1 MEKRRIFRFQRQ
13 HSALALFLLLGSE
26 GKETRKVGQM
36 RLLKKW
42 NALTARVIA
51 FYQQGWYAV
60 AEKLAEE
67 TLKFAERAFGPDHS
81 NVAESLNN
89 LALICYSQAKE
100 AEAAIFEQT
109 LSQRQGEVLWSES
122 PDTSQYV
129 NKLVLL
135 NLAKRKYS
143 QAESFFERALAIKR
157 YGLGQEHGELSQILG
172 NLADLHKSQ
181 GNYDEAEF
189 FIKSLRIHGNPGLH
203 TDSFPAENTRIRE
216 MNEIRHNREYMR
228 CTGHFHAKL
237 SKGQKGSFI
246 EGVTE
251 NISQVGTFIK
261 TKEWGNFQPDDQVSV
276 AISLPSVFSE
286 QYATV
291 DMVGPG
297 IITRV
302 DEGNEGVGIQF
313 SRSFKQFKRVEETEV
328 AGKIRYKKL
337 AHYLT
342 LLEKMSLAEFSE
354 IYPKGF
360 FVERFRLDFDHEVIF
375 QFSTNEIDIPRVRN
389 QLPGGLMIK
398 DFLEARVIEI
408 NKKKIDS
415 AEGVVTIGRAA
426 SNDIVLYNKTISK
439 SHAFLY
445 FPPSDRDAY
454 VVDLKSTNSTFLNDT
469 NITPH
474 VTYNLSDGDEIS
486 FGPQTKVIYL
496 TTGTFYDFVLSLKQ
510 SSHGRMDS

>member
-1 MEKRRIFRFQRQ
+1 
-13 HSALALFLLLGSE
+13 
-26 GKETRKVGQM
+26 M

-42 NALTARVIA
+42 NTLTARVVA
-51 FYQQGWYAV
+51 FYQQGWYAI
-60 AEKLAEE
+60 AEKQANE
-67 TLKFAERAFGPDHS
+67 TLEFAEKAFGPDHP

-100 AEAAIFEQT
+100 AEAAIFEHT
-109 LSQRQGEVLWSES
+109 LSQRQGDVLWPES
-122 PDTSQYV
+122 PAAAEYL

-135 NLAKRKYS
+135 NLSKRKYS
-143 QAESFFERALAIKR
+143 QAESFFERALAIKK
-157 YGLGQEHGELSQILG
+157 YGLGQKPGELSQILG

-189 FIKSLRIHGNPGLH
+189 FIKSLRIKGNPGLH
-203 TDSFPAENTRIRE
+203 EENLAVEDPHTR
-216 MNEIRHNREYMR
+216 EIKEIKHNREYMR
-228 CTGHFHAKL
+228 CTGTFPAKL
-237 SKGQKGSFI
+237 SKGQRGSFT

-261 TKEWGNFQPDDQVSV
+261 TKDWRTFKPDDQVSV

-291 DMVGPG
+291 EMVGPG

-302 DEGNEGVGIQF
+302 DEENEGVGIQF
-313 SRSFKQFKRVEETEV
+313 IKSFKQFRRVGETEV

-337 AHYLT
+337 AHYLAF
-342 LLEKMSLAEFSE
+342 LDKMSFAEFSE
-354 IYPKGF
+354 AYPRGF
-360 FVERFRLDFDHEVIF
+360 FVERLPLDFDHDVIF
-375 QFSTNEIDIPRVRN
+375 QFSTSEIDVPEARN
-389 QLPGGLMIK
+389 QLPPAPMIK

-408 NKKKIDS
+408 NKKKIDVD
-415 AEGVVTIGRAA
+415 EGVVTIGRAA
-426 SNDIVLYNKTISK
+426 HNDIVLYNKTISK

-445 FPPSDRDAY
+445 FPLSETSAY
-454 VVDLKSTNSTFLNDT
+454 VVDLKSTNCTFLNDT
-469 NITPH
+469 NITPY

-496 TTGTFYDFVLSLKQ
+496 STGTFYDFVLSLKR
-510 SSHGRMDS
+510 SSH

>member
-1 MEKRRIFRFQRQ
+1 MEKRRIFLFHWQ

-26 GKETRKVGQM
+26 GKATGQVGQM

-42 NALTARVIA
+42 NTLTARVIA

-60 AEKLAEE
+60 AEKLAKE
-67 TLKFAERAFGPDHS
+67 TLEFAERAFGPDHS

-109 LSQRQGEVLWSES
+109 LSQRQGDVLWSES

-135 NLAKRKYS
+135 NLSKRKYS

-157 YGLGQEHGELSQILG
+157 YGLGQEHAELSQILG

-203 TDSFPAENTRIRE
+203 TDSLPVENTKIRD

-228 CTGHFHAKL
+228 CTGHFPAKL

-261 TKEWGNFQPDDQVSV
+261 TKDWGKFRADDQVSV

-286 QYATV
+286 QFAAV
-291 DMVGPG
+291 EMLGPG

-302 DEGNEGVGIQF
+302 DEENEGVGIQF
-313 SRSFKQFKRVEETEV
+313 SRSFKQFRRVGEAEV
-328 AGKIRYKKL
+328 AGRIRYKKL

-342 LLEKMSLAEFSE
+342 LLERMPLAEFSE
-354 IYPKGF
+354 NYPQGF
-360 FVERFRLDFDHEVIF
+360 FVERFRLDFDPTVIF
-375 QFSTNEIDIPRVRN
+375 QFSTNEIDVPKVRN
-389 QLPGGLMIK
+389 QLPHSLLIK
-398 DFLEARVIEI
+398 DFLEARVIEV
-408 NKKKIDS
+408 NRKKIDS
-415 AEGVVTIGRAA
+415 DEGVVTIGRAA

-445 FPPSDRDAY
+445 FPDGHTGAQ
-454 VVDLKSTNSTFLNDT
+454 VVDLKSTNCTFINDAV
-469 NITPH
+469 ITPY
-474 VTYNLSDGDEIS
+474 VTYDLADGDEIS

-496 TTGTFYDFVLSLKQ
+496 STGTFYDIVASLKR
-510 SSHGRMDS
+510 SNESCMDS

>member
-1 MEKRRIFRFQRQ
+1 
-13 HSALALFLLLGSE
+13 
-26 GKETRKVGQM
+26 M

-42 NALTARVIA
+42 NTLTARVIA
-51 FYQQGWYAV
+51 FYQQGWYSV

-67 TLKFAERAFGPDHS
+67 TLEFAENAFGHDHP

-89 LALICYSQAKE
+89 FALICYSQAKE

-109 LSQRQGEVLWSES
+109 LSQRQGDVLWPES
-122 PDTSQYV
+122 PDTSQYL

-157 YGLGQEHGELSQILG
+157 YGLGQEHAELSQILG

-189 FIKSLRIHGNPGLH
+189 FIKSLRIQGNPGLH
-203 TDSFPAENTRIRE
+203 TDNLPVDNTRIKE
-216 MNEIRHNREYMR
+216 INEIRHNREYMR
-228 CTGHFHAKL
+228 CTGHFPAKL

-261 TKEWGNFQPDDQVSV
+261 TKDWGKFRPDDQVSV

-286 QYATV
+286 QFAAV
-291 DMVGPG
+291 EMLGPG

-302 DEGNEGVGIQF
+302 DEENEGVGIQF
-313 SRSFKQFKRVEETEV
+313 SRSFKQFRRVGETEV
-328 AGKIRYKKL
+328 AGRIRYKKL

-342 LLEKMSLAEFSE
+342 LLEEMSLAEFSE
-354 IYPKGF
+354 SYPKGF
-360 FVERFRLDFDHEVIF
+360 FVERFRLDFDPTVIF
-375 QFSTNEIDIPRVRN
+375 QFSTNEIDVPKVRK
-389 QLPGGLMIK
+389 QQPHSFLIS

-408 NKKKIDS
+408 NRKKIDS
-415 AEGVVTIGRAA
+415 DEGVVTIGRAA

-439 SHAFLY
+439 SHGFLY
-445 FPPSDRDAY
+445 FPVGHSGAQ
-454 VVDLKSTNSTFLNDT
+454 VVDLKSTNCTFVNDEV
-469 NITPH
+469 ITPY
-474 VTYNLSDGDEIS
+474 VTYDLADGDEIS

-496 TTGTFYDFVLSLKQ
+496 STGTFYDFVLSLKR
-510 SSHGRMDS
+510 SSH

>member
-1 MEKRRIFRFQRQ
+1 
-13 HSALALFLLLGSE
+13 
-26 GKETRKVGQM
+26 M

-42 NALTARVIA
+42 NTLTARVVA
-51 FYQQGWYAV
+51 FYQQGWYAI

-67 TLKFAERAFGPDHS
+67 TLEFAEKAFGPDHS

-89 LALICYSQAKE
+89 LALICYSQAKD
-100 AEAAIFEQT
+100 AEAAIFEHT
-109 LSQRQGEVLWSES
+109 LSQRQGDVLWPES
-122 PDTSQYV
+122 LDTAQYL

-143 QAESFFERALAIKR
+143 QAESFFERALAVKK
-157 YGLGQEHGELSQILG
+157 YGLGQGHTQLSQILG

-189 FIKSLRIHGNPGLH
+189 FIKSLRIQGNPGLH
-203 TDSFPAENTRIRE
+203 DNNHPVESARSRE
-216 MNEIRHNREYMR
+216 INEIRHNREYMR
-228 CTGHFHAKL
+228 CTGHFPAKL
-237 SKGQKGSFI
+237 SKGQKCSFI
-246 EGVTE
+246 EGVTD

-261 TKEWGNFQPDDQVSV
+261 TEEWGNFKTDDQVSV

-291 DMVGPG
+291 EMVGPG

-302 DEGNEGVGIQF
+302 DEENEGVGIQF
-313 SRSFKQFKRVEETEV
+313 IRSFKQFKRVGETEV

-337 AHYLT
+337 GHYLT
-342 LLEKMSLAEFSE
+342 LLEKMSLADFSE

-360 FVERFRLDFDHEVIF
+360 FVERFRLDFDHDVIF
-375 QFSTNEIDIPRVRN
+375 QFSTNEIDVPRVRN
-389 QLPGGLMIK
+389 QLPDALMIK

-445 FPPSDRDAY
+445 FPLTDRDAY
-454 VVDLKSTNSTFLNDT
+454 VVDLKSTNCTFLNDS

-496 TTGTFYDFVLSLKQ
+496 STGTFYDFVASLKR
-510 SSHGRMDS
+510 SNESRMDS

>member
-1 MEKRRIFRFQRQ
+1 
-13 HSALALFLLLGSE
+13 
-26 GKETRKVGQM
+26 M
-36 RLLKKW
+36 RLIKKW
-42 NALTARVIA
+42 NTLTARVVA
-51 FYQQGWYAV
+51 FYQQGWYAI

-67 TLKFAERAFGPDHS
+67 TLEFAEKAFGSDHS

-100 AEAAIFEQT
+100 AEAAIFEHT
-109 LSQRQGEVLWSES
+109 LSERQGDVLWPES
-122 PDTSQYV
+122 PDTAQYL

-143 QAESFFERALAIKR
+143 QAESFFERALTIKK
-157 YGLGQEHGELSQILG
+157 YGLGQEHGQLSQILG

-181 GNYDEAEF
+181 GNYAEAEF
-189 FIKSLRIHGNPGLH
+189 FIKSLRIQGNPGLH
-203 TDSFPAENTRIRE
+203 SDNLPVTNAKSRDI
-216 MNEIRHNREYMR
+216 NEIRHNREYMR
-228 CTGHFHAKL
+228 CTGHFPAKL
-237 SKGQKGSFI
+237 SKKQNGSFI

-261 TKEWGNFQPDDQVSV
+261 TKNWGSFQADDQVSV

-286 QYATV
+286 QFAAV
-291 DMVGPG
+291 EMVGPG

-302 DEGNEGVGIQF
+302 DEENEGVGIQF
-313 SRSFKQFKRVEETEV
+313 IRSFKQFKRVGETEV

-342 LLEKMSLAEFSE
+342 ILEKMSLAEFSE

-360 FVERFRLDFDHEVIF
+360 FVEKFRLDFDHDVIF
-375 QFSTNEIDIPRVRN
+375 QFRTNEIDFPRLRN
-389 QLPGGLMIK
+389 QLPDDLMIK
-398 DFLEARVIEI
+398 DFLGARVIEI

-415 AEGVVTIGRAA
+415 DEGVVTIGRAA

-445 FPPSDRDAY
+445 FPVSDSGAY
-454 VVDLKSTNSTFLNDT
+454 VVDLKSTNCTFVNDT

-474 VTYNLSDGDEIS
+474 VTYDLSDGDEIS

-496 TTGTFYDFVLSLKQ
+496 TTGTFYDFVLSLKR
-510 SSHGRMDS
+510 SSNGRRDS

>member
-1 MEKRRIFRFQRQ
+1 
-13 HSALALFLLLGSE
+13 
-26 GKETRKVGQM
+26 M
-36 RLLKKW
+36 RLIKKW
-42 NALTARVIA
+42 NTLTARVVA
-51 FYQQGWYAV
+51 FYQQGWYAI

-67 TLKFAERAFGPDHS
+67 TLEFAEKAFGPDHS

-100 AEAAIFEQT
+100 AEAAIFEHT
-109 LSQRQGEVLWSES
+109 LSQRQGDVLWPES
-122 PDTSQYV
+122 PDTAQYL

-143 QAESFFERALAIKR
+143 QAESFFERALAIKK
-157 YGLGQEHGELSQILG
+157 YGLGQEHGQLSQILG

-181 GNYDEAEF
+181 GNYAEAEF
-189 FIKSLRIHGNPGLH
+189 FIKSLRIQGNPGLH
-203 TDSFPAENTRIRE
+203 PDNLPVENAKSRE
-216 MNEIRHNREYMR
+216 INEIRHNREYMR
-228 CTGHFHAKL
+228 CTGHFPAKL

-261 TKEWGNFQPDDQVSV
+261 TKNWGNFKADDQVSV

-286 QYATV
+286 QFAAV
-291 DMVGPG
+291 EMVGPG

-302 DEGNEGVGIQF
+302 DEENEGVGIQF
-313 SRSFKQFKRVEETEV
+313 IRSFKHFKRVEETEV

-342 LLEKMSLAEFSE
+342 LLEKMSLAEFSD

-360 FVERFRLDFDHEVIF
+360 LVEKFHLDFDPEVIF
-375 QFSTNEIDIPRVRN
+375 QFSTKEIDVAKFRD
-389 QLPGGLMIK
+389 QLADDLMVK
-398 DFLEARVIEI
+398 DFLGARVIEI

-415 AEGVVTIGRAA
+415 TEGVVTIGRGA

-445 FPPSDRDAY
+445 FPLSDSGGY
-454 VVDLKSTNSTFLNDT
+454 VVDLNSTNCTFLNQT
-469 NITPH
+469 SMTPH
-474 VTYNLSDGDEIS
+474 VTYNLSDGDEIT
-486 FGPQTKVIYL
+486 FGPQTKLIYL
-496 TTGTFYDFVLSLKQ
+496 TSGTFYDLVLSLKRSTQ
-510 SSHGRMDS
+510 GRMDS

>member
-1 MEKRRIFRFQRQ
+1 
-13 HSALALFLLLGSE
+13 
-26 GKETRKVGQM
+26 M
-36 RLLKKW
+36 RLLRKW
-42 NALTARVIA
+42 NTLTARVVA
-51 FYQQGWYAV
+51 FYQQGWYAIAQKLAV
-60 AEKLAEE
+60 ETLEFAEK
-67 TLKFAERAFGPDHS
+67 AFGPDHS

-100 AEAAIFEQT
+100 AEAAIFEET
-109 LSQRQGEVLWSES
+109 LSQRQGNVLWPES
-122 PDTSQYV
+122 PDTAQYL

-135 NLAKRKYS
+135 NLARRKYS
-143 QAESFFERALAIKR
+143 QAESFFERALTIKK
-157 YGLGQEHGELSQILG
+157 YGLGQEHTELSQILG

-189 FIKSLRIHGNPGLH
+189 FIKSLRIRGNPGLQS
-203 TDSFPAENTRIRE
+203 DNVAVENVKSRE
-216 MNEIRHNREYMR
+216 INEIRHNREYMR
-228 CTGHFHAKL
+228 CTGHFAAKL
-237 SKGQKGSFI
+237 AKEQEGSFI

-261 TKEWGNFQPDDQVSV
+261 TKDWRNFKAEDQVSV
-276 AISLPSVFSE
+276 AISLPSVLSE
-286 QYATV
+286 QYTAV

-302 DEGNEGVGIQF
+302 DEENEGVGIQF
-313 SRSFKQFKRVEETEV
+313 IKSFKHFKRLGETEV

-342 LLEKMSLAEFSE
+342 LLEKMSLAEFLE

-360 FVERFRLDFDHEVIF
+360 FVERFRLDFDPEVIF
-375 QFSTNEIDIPRVRN
+375 QFSTNEIDVPKVRD
-389 QLPGGLMIK
+389 QLPDDLMIK
-398 DFLEARVIEI
+398 DFLGARVIEI
-408 NKKKIDS
+408 NKRKTDID
-415 AEGVVTIGRAA
+415 EGVVTIGRAA

-445 FPPSDRDAY
+445 FPLSDSGAY
-454 VVDLKSTNSTFLNDT
+454 VVDLNSTNCTFLNET
-469 NITPH
+469 NLTPH

-486 FGPQTKVIYL
+486 FGPQTKVNFL
-496 TTGTFYDFVLSLKQ
+496 ATGTFYDFVLSLKR